1 MRPISL
7 IGDDVLAALE
17 QEAMSAPQVAIVEV
31 GVYKGGSAY
40 YLNRVS
46 IERKVPL
53 YLFDTFS
60 GQPYSCEFDSHK
72 VGDFKEVLATE
83 IQDCFPDAIVVE
95 GIFPHTLWNI
105 GPIGFAH
112 LDCDQYQ
119 SYRESCAALEPMM
132 AKGGIMWFDDYCL
145 PGAKKAIDEMYGD
158 RLIPCI
164 GGKVKVVF

>member
-7 IGDDVLAALE
+7 IGDDVLASLE
-17 QEAMSAPQVAIVEV
+17 QEAMSSPSGAIVEV

-40 YLNRVS
+40 YLNNVAS
-46 IERKVPL
+46 VRKMPL
-53 YLFDTFS
+53 YLFDTFQ
-60 GQPYSCEFDSHK
+60 GQPYSSSVDSHK
-72 VGDFKEVLATE
+72 VGDFKEVLVTE
-83 IQDCFPDAIVVE
+83 IVDRFPDAIVIE
-95 GIFPHTLWNI
+95 GIFPQSLWEI
-105 GPIGFAH
+105 GPVGFAH